1 MYHPDQQYEAHIFHL
16 KDLSAQAEQRLMI
29 AALAQD
35 RPARIHA
42 VGRRLG
48 VVLVRLGMWLSRSA
62 TSSRPN
68 LGWRVSQKPDRWSR
82 AVTML
87 TSALGDRQEV
97 GDRTC
102 AAEMCNSCI
111 PR

>member
-16 KDLSAQAEQRLMI
+16 KELSVQAEQRLLI

-68 LGWRVSQKPDRWSR
+68 LEWPVSLKPAGWGRV
-82 AVTML
+82 VTML
-87 TSALGDRQEV
+87 SSALEDRRVV

-102 AAEMCNSCI
+102 AAEMCNSCS
-111 PR
+111 RR